1 MMTLIED
8 ANQVKFCF
16 AVLGGMNPSLKN
28 QIHRLGVTPTDIH
41 IIQFVEADSR
51 QEWIQWKVRT
61 KELEPGIG
69 IGAGAAGCAIGHI
82 EAWRTLQNCDHEFLI
97 VLEDDAQFTKYGE
110 KYFKFIINQLSGSR
124 LRLIHLGDHI
134 KFNTQHLLSCI
145 VRLQLR
151 EIFRLLVERKLLV
164 FFKPKFA
171 LNQFPFSGH
180 AYVIDREIAKI
191 AITEGNSFLFPIDV
205 FLNSISQVPRNLT
218 ARIRT
223 PLIVQS
229 NLRESQ
235 IKIRGR

>member
-1 MMTLIED
+1 MAVNGD
-8 ANQVKFCF
+8 DKNVKFCF
-16 AVLGGMNPSLKN
+16 AILGGLNQSLEN
-28 QIHRLGVTPTDIH
+28 QIHELGVTPIDIH
-41 IIQFVEADSR
+41 KIPFVEADSR

-61 KELEPGIG
+61 GALQPGIG

-82 EAWRTLQNCDHEFLI
+82 EAWKTLEECEHDFLI

-110 KYFKFIINQLSGSR
+110 RYFRFLIDRLSHSG
-124 LRLIHLGDHI
+124 LRLIHLGDHV
-134 KFNTQHLLSCI
+134 KFTAQHFLSCLVKLQIREI
-145 VRLQLR
+145 VRL
-151 EIFRLLVERKLLV
+151 IVERKFLV
-164 FFKPKFA
+164 FFRPKFA

-180 AYVIDREIAKI
+180 AYVIDRETAKI
-191 AITEGNSFLFPIDV
+191 AITESYSFLFPIDV